1 VLALFLTV
9 RLNMMT
15 VSYQLKGFFPHFF
28 DQVIPLLHQ
37 SFLLLHLL
45 KKPLVHGFDLFV
57 ARNIQ
62 ILKAL
67 NIFPLELEHFLL

>member
-1 VLALFLTV
+1 MLALFLTV
-9 RLNMMT
+9 RLNVMT
-15 VSYQLKGFFPHFF
+15 VSDHLKGFFPHFF

-45 KKPLVHGFDLFV
+45 KKPLVHGFNLLV
-57 ARNIQ
+57 AGNIE

-67 NIFPLELEHFLL
+67 NVFSL